1 MGMVIQE
8 LIATVSVGPHNLDK
22 AASLY
27 LVHFSSRQYAV
38 YICSANDDQI
48 YNIVVTESCDEAI
61 EAFKFWTGIL
71 IDHGKDYL
79 LKKLKS
85 PKE

>member
-8 LIATVSVGPHNLDK
+8 LIATVSVGHNDLRK

-27 LVHFSSRQYAV
+27 LVHFSNGQYVV
-38 YICSANDDQI
+38 YICSENDDQI
-48 YNIVVTESCDEAI
+48 YDIVVTENSDEAV
-61 EAFKFWTGIL
+61 EAFKFWTGTL
-71 IDHGKDYL
+71 IDRGKEGL
-79 LKKLKS
+79 LRQLKM

>member
-8 LIATVSVGPHNLDK
+8 LIATVSVGHNDLRK

-27 LVHFSSRQYAV
+27 LVHFSNRQYAV
-38 YICSANDDQI
+38 YICSENDDQV
-48 YNIVVTESCDEAI
+48 YNIAVTKSSDAAI

-71 IDHGKDYL
+71 IGHGKDYL
-79 LKKLKS
+79 LEKLKS